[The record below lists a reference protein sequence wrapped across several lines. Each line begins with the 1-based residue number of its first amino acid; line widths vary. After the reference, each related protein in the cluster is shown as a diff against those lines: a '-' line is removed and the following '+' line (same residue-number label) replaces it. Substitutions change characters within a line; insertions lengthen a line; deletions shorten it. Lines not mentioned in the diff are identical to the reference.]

1 MDKKLYTEKK
11 VKPQAVSFIIGKNGC
26 HIKDITN
33 KIKNGAYVEY
43 QIDEHKFIISAYSK
57 DSLMKLTDALDKL
70 EKEFDTNRKKYV
82 EYKFVNRFVDH
93 ALVTEIIQSFKVY
106 NHSAFV
112 EYKGDNIFMLSNYN
126 FDILQTMIEH
136 IKKYDTP
143 LQPPTELTNQLNST
157 ASNKHYVQWIFR
169 RDYARVMEEVS
180 KLDTDYSVIHN
191 TNTNTNTN
199 TYTNTNTNKQ
209 IEGITSFTI
218 NPPDY
223 NDQNIDEIIDNYIE
237 PIETITEIELSN
249 EDISY
254 INDCEQEFITRCKT
268 IVNPY
273 YQISRDYISARRISD
288 L

>member
-26 HIKDITN
+26 HIKEITN

-43 QIDEHKFIISAYSK
+43 QMDDHKFIISAYSK

-106 NHSAFV
+106 NHSAFA

-126 FDILQTMIEH
+126 FDILQSMIEH

-143 LQPPTELTNQLNST
+143 LQPPTELANQLNSS

-169 RDYARVMEEVS
+169 RDYARVIEEVGQ
-180 KLDTDYSVIHN
+180 LDNDYLGPSYTRTHN
-191 TNTNTNTN
+191 I
-199 TYTNTNTNKQ
+199 NKQ
-209 IEGITSFTI
+209 IEGITLFAI

-223 NDQNIDEIIDNYIE
+223 SDQNIDEIIDNYIE

-249 EDISY
+249 DDLSY
-254 INDCEQEFITRCKT
+254 INDCEQEFIKRCKT

-273 YQISRDYISARRISD
+273 YQLSRDYVSARRISD

>member
-1 MDKKLYTEKK
+1 MDKKLYMEKK

-26 HIKDITN
+26 HIKEITN
-33 KIKNGAYVEY
+33 KVKNGAYVEY

-57 DSLMKLTDALDKL
+57 DSLMKLTDALDRL

-106 NHSAFV
+106 NHSAFA

-136 IKKYDTP
+136 IKKYDIP
-143 LQPPTELTNQLNST
+143 LQPPTELANQFNST

-169 RDYARVMEEVS
+169 RDYARVMEEVG
-180 KLDTDYSVIHN
+180 KLDNEYIHN
-191 TNTNTNTN
+191 NTDTTRNMPIR
-199 TYTNTNTNKQ
+199 
-209 IEGITSFTI
+209 IEGGITSFSI
-218 NPPDY
+218 NSCDY

-249 EDISY
+249 DDISY

-273 YQISRDYISARRISD
+273 YQISRDYVSARRISD

>member
-26 HIKDITN
+26 HIKEITN

-57 DSLMKLTDALDKL
+57 DSLTKLTDALDKL
-70 EKEFDTNRKKYV
+70 EREFDTNRKKYV
-82 EYKFVNRFVDH
+82 EYKFLNRFVDH

-106 NHSAFV
+106 NHSAFA

-126 FDILQTMIEH
+126 YDILQTMIEH
-136 IKKYDTP
+136 IKKYDIP
-143 LQPPTELTNQLNST
+143 LQLPTELANQLNST
-157 ASNKHYVQWIFR
+157 SSNKHYVQWIFR
-169 RDYARVMEEVS
+169 RDYARVMDEVC
-180 KLDTDYSVIHN
+180 KLDNEYSGTYAPTHN
-191 TNTNTNTN
+191 IS
-199 TYTNTNTNKQ
+199 KQ
-209 IEGITSFTI
+209 IEGITLFSI

-249 EDISY
+249 DDISY
-254 INDCEQEFITRCKT
+254 INDCEQDFITRCKT

-273 YQISRDYISARRISD
+273 YQLSRDYVSTRRISD

>member
-1 MDKKLYTEKK
+1 MDKKLYMEKK

-26 HIKDITN
+26 HIKEITN
-33 KIKNGAYVEY
+33 KVKNGAYVEY
-43 QIDEHKFIISAYSK
+43 QIDDHKFIISAYSK
-57 DSLMKLTDALDKL
+57 DSLLKLTDALDRL
-70 EKEFDTNRKKYV
+70 EKEFDTNRKKYI

-106 NHSAFV
+106 NHSAFA

-126 FDILQTMIEH
+126 FDILQSMIEH

-143 LQPPTELTNQLNST
+143 LQLPTELANHLNST

-180 KLDTDYSVIHN
+180 KLDDEYIS
-191 TNTNTNTN
+191 TNTNVTRNMPVRV
-199 TYTNTNTNKQ
+199 
-209 IEGITSFTI
+209 EGITSFTI

-249 EDISY
+249 DDISY

-273 YQISRDYISARRISD
+273 YQISRDYVSARRISD

>member
-1 MDKKLYTEKK
+1 MDKKLYMEKK

-26 HIKDITN
+26 HIKEITN
-33 KIKNGAYVEY
+33 KVKNGAYVEY
-43 QIDEHKFIISAYSK
+43 QIEDHKFIISAYSK
-57 DSLMKLTDALDKL
+57 DSLLKLTDALDRL
-70 EKEFDTNRKKYV
+70 EKEFDTNRKKYI

-106 NHSAFV
+106 NHSAFA

-126 FDILQTMIEH
+126 FDILQSMIEH

-143 LQPPTELTNQLNST
+143 LQLPTELANHLNST

-180 KLDTDYSVIHN
+180 KLDDEYIS
-191 TNTNTNTN
+191 TNTNVTRNMPVRV
-199 TYTNTNTNKQ
+199 
-209 IEGITSFTI
+209 EGITSFTV

-249 EDISY
+249 DDISY

-273 YQISRDYISARRISD
+273 YQISRDYVSARRISD

>member
-1 MDKKLYTEKK
+1 MDKKLYMEKK

-26 HIKDITN
+26 HIKEITT
-33 KIKNGAYVEY
+33 KIKNGAYIEY
-43 QIDEHKFIISAYSK
+43 QIDDHKFIISAYSK
-57 DSLMKLTDALDKL
+57 DSLLKLTDALDRL

-106 NHSAFV
+106 NHSAFA

-143 LQPPTELTNQLNST
+143 LQLPTELANHFNST

-169 RDYARVMEEVS
+169 RDYTRVMEEVS
-180 KLDTDYSVIHN
+180 KLDNEYIS
-191 TNTNTNTN
+191 TNTNVPRN
-199 TYTNTNTNKQ
+199 
-209 IEGITSFTI
+209 IPIRVEGITAFAI

-249 EDISY
+249 DDISY

-273 YQISRDYISARRISD
+273 YQISRDYVSTRRISD

>member
-1 MDKKLYTEKK
+1 MDKKLYMEKK

-26 HIKDITN
+26 HIKEITN
-33 KIKNGAYVEY
+33 KVKNGAYVEY
-43 QIDEHKFIISAYSK
+43 QIDDHKFIISAYSK
-57 DSLMKLTDALDKL
+57 DSLLKLTDALDRL

-82 EYKFVNRFVDH
+82 EYKFANRFVDH

-106 NHSAFV
+106 NHSAFA

-143 LQPPTELTNQLNST
+143 LQLPTELANHLNST

-169 RDYARVMEEVS
+169 RDYARVMEEVG
-180 KLDTDYSVIHN
+180 KLDDEYIS
-191 TNTNTNTN
+191 TNTNAPRNVPIRT
-199 TYTNTNTNKQ
+199 
-209 IEGITSFTI
+209 EGITTFSI

-223 NDQNIDEIIDNYIE
+223 NDHNIDEIIDNYIE

-249 EDISY
+249 DDISY

-273 YQISRDYISARRISD
+273 YQISRDYVSTRRISD

>member
-26 HIKDITN
+26 HIKEITN

-70 EKEFDTNRKKYV
+70 EREFDTNRKKYV
-82 EYKFVNRFVDH
+82 EYKFLNRFVDH

-106 NHSAFV
+106 NHSAFA

-136 IKKYDTP
+136 IKKYDIP
-143 LQPPTELTNQLNST
+143 LQLPTELANQLNST

-169 RDYARVMEEVS
+169 RDYTRVMEEVC
-180 KLDTDYSVIHN
+180 KLDSEYLGSYIPRNVPIH
-191 TNTNTNTN
+191 T
-199 TYTNTNTNKQ
+199 
-209 IEGITSFTI
+209 EGITSFTI
-218 NPPDY
+218 NTNDC

-249 EDISY
+249 DDISY

-273 YQISRDYISARRISD
+273 YQLSRDYVSTRRISD

>member
-1 MDKKLYTEKK
+1 MDKKLYSEKK

-26 HIKDITN
+26 HIKEITN

-57 DSLMKLTDALDKL
+57 DSLTKLTDALDKL
-70 EKEFDTNRKKYV
+70 EREFDTNRKKYV
-82 EYKFVNRFVDH
+82 EYKFLNRFVDH

-106 NHSAFV
+106 NHSAFA

-126 FDILQTMIEH
+126 YDILQTMIEH

-143 LQPPTELTNQLNST
+143 LQLPTELANQLNS
-157 ASNKHYVQWIFR
+157 ASSNKHYVQWIFR
-169 RDYARVMEEVS
+169 RDYARVMDEVC
-180 KLDTDYSVIHN
+180 KLDNEYSG
-191 TNTNTNTN
+191 
-199 TYTNTNTNKQ
+199 TYAHTHHISKQ
-209 IEGITSFTI
+209 IEGITLFSI

-223 NDQNIDEIIDNYIE
+223 NDHNIDEIIDNYIE

-249 EDISY
+249 DDILY
-254 INDCEQEFITRCKT
+254 INDCEQDFITRCKT

-273 YQISRDYISARRISD
+273 YQLSRDYVSTRRISD

>member
-26 HIKDITN
+26 HIKEITN

-57 DSLMKLTDALDKL
+57 DSLTKLTDALDKL
-70 EKEFDTNRKKYV
+70 EREFDTNRKKYV
-82 EYKFVNRFVDH
+82 EYKFLNRFVDH

-106 NHSAFV
+106 NHSAFA
-112 EYKGDNIFMLSNYN
+112 EYKGDNVFMLSNYN
-126 FDILQTMIEH
+126 YDILQTMIEH
-136 IKKYDTP
+136 IKKYDTH
-143 LQPPTELTNQLNST
+143 LQLPTELANQLNST
-157 ASNKHYVQWIFR
+157 TSNKHYVQWIFR
-169 RDYARVMEEVS
+169 RDYARVMEEVG
-180 KLDTDYSVIHN
+180 KLDNEYPG
-191 TNTNTNTN
+191 
-199 TYTNTNTNKQ
+199 TYAHTPHISKQ
-209 IEGITSFTI
+209 IEGITAFTI
-218 NPPDY
+218 NSPDY

-249 EDISY
+249 DDISY

-273 YQISRDYISARRISD
+273 YQLSRDYVSTRRISD

>member
-1 MDKKLYTEKK
+1 MDKKLYMEKK

-26 HIKDITN
+26 HIKEITN
-33 KIKNGAYVEY
+33 KVKNGAYVEY
-43 QIDEHKFIISAYSK
+43 QIEDHKFIISAYSK
-57 DSLMKLTDALDKL
+57 DSLLKLTDALDRL
-70 EKEFDTNRKKYV
+70 EKEFDTNRKKYI

-106 NHSAFV
+106 NHSAFA

-126 FDILQTMIEH
+126 FDILQSMIEH

-143 LQPPTELTNQLNST
+143 LQLPTELANHLNST

-180 KLDTDYSVIHN
+180 KLDDEYIS
-191 TNTNTNTN
+191 TNTNVTRNMPVRV
-199 TYTNTNTNKQ
+199 
-209 IEGITSFTI
+209 EGITSFTI

-249 EDISY
+249 DDISY

-273 YQISRDYISARRISD
+273 YQISRDYVSARRISD

>member
-26 HIKDITN
+26 HIKEITN

-43 QIDEHKFIISAYSK
+43 QIEEHKFIISAYSK

-70 EKEFDTNRKKYV
+70 EREFDTNRKKYV
-82 EYKFVNRFVDH
+82 EYKFLNRFVDH

-106 NHSAFV
+106 NHSAFA

-136 IKKYDTP
+136 IKKYDIP
-143 LQPPTELTNQLNST
+143 LQLPTELANQLNSS

-169 RDYARVMEEVS
+169 RDYARVMEEVC
-180 KLDTDYSVIHN
+180 KLDNEYLTSYIPRNVPIQ
-191 TNTNTNTN
+191 T
-199 TYTNTNTNKQ
+199 
-209 IEGITSFTI
+209 EGITSFSI
-218 NPPDY
+218 NTTDY

-249 EDISY
+249 DDMSY

-268 IVNPY
+268 IVSPY
-273 YQISRDYISARRISD
+273 YQLSRDYVSTRRISD

>member
-43 QIDEHKFIISAYSK
+43 QIDDHKFIISAYSK

-106 NHSAFV
+106 NHSAFA

-136 IKKYDTP
+136 IKKYDSP
-143 LQPPTELTNQLNST
+143 LQPPTELANQLNSA

-169 RDYARVMEEVS
+169 RDYSRVIDEVG
-180 KLDTDYSVIHN
+180 KLDKDCPGI
-191 TNTNTNTN
+191 
-199 TYTNTNTNKQ
+199 YTSTHTINKQ

-237 PIETITEIELSN
+237 PIEAITEIELSN
-249 EDISY
+249 DDISY
-254 INDCEQEFITRCKT
+254 INDCEQEFIKRCKT
-268 IVNPY
+268 VVNPY
-273 YQISRDYISARRISD
+273 YQLSRDYVSTRRISD